1 MKRLILIVEGQTEM
15 EFVNRLLAPYL
26 VHQGLNTS
34 IQPIMITMKGGG
46 HGFNNIE
53 HLSNTIKPLL
63 NASDEPVIS
72 TMIDNY
78 GINSESK
85 LPGYAEYSKE
95 QNMGIRLKMMESN
108 LNDYIQKI
116 KPYRYFIPYI
126 QRHEMETLL
135 FANPEKGFEFE
146 AEEIKNDVI
155 NVCKEFDSIEDIN
168 DTPEGAPSK
177 RLKEIYNKHQKKYV
191 KIVDGIEIAEL
202 TTIEKMLDKCPRFK
216 EWVEKLIE
224 VVIESK

>member
-1 MKRLILIVEGQTEM
+1 MKRLILIVEGQTEL
-15 EFVNRLLAPYL
+15 EFVNRLLTPYL
-26 VHQGLNTS
+26 VLQGLNTS

-72 TMIDNY
+72 IMIDNY

-95 QNMGIRLKMMESN
+95 QNVITRLNMMESN

-155 NVCKEFDSIEDIN
+155 NLCKQFDSIEDIN

-177 RLKEIYNKHQKKYV
+177 RLERIYNRHQKRYV

-202 TTIEKMLDKCPRFK
+202 TSIEEMLEKCPRFK
-216 EWVEKLIE
+216 DWVEKLIE